1 MTMTDLDMASCSD
14 ITIRASTDGEPSP
27 EQPHITPVAPIQHQH
42 SRGRTGLHLE
52 DLANEILIKIFQYVD
67 TYFDD
72 DVNHDYYSVL
82 RSLLD
87 LAVCSSRFHRL
98 LEPILY
104 SNVVIKDNF
113 NAKRFSGLPT
123 FLCKILARP
132 ELARQVRSLH
142 ATARGSEPG
151 FDSSEMSSFLDMSS
165 LIDPDRGRIRAAVQ
179 AASESNEEVE
189 DWIEAIEGGT
199 WDSITALI
207 LSLVPNIADLQ
218 FENWSYTTNFHPF
231 LIRLFERATSLQ
243 ETASLASPLSLRN
256 LRKMTISYWDTEG
269 ALPIDM
275 IIPFLRLK
283 SLTVFHGHNIC
294 EPDYYFD
301 DDDAPAWLSS
311 RPTFTTKDLGF
322 SNSDLGHDFMA
333 SFLRCFP
340 ALERLHYEHGGA
352 YMLCSDFE
360 PKHMMAALEQLKPHL
375 REITFLGEER
385 SWGSSDI
392 ESCPVGSFSYF
403 EKLTSIDAFATLMLG
418 NGCPGTREGF
428 PKLQELVDAVPPSLE
443 SLTLR
448 KCRKVTPQYL
458 VSQVSQLVLQRATVA
473 PALKR
478 MDLGW
483 EGIRYPDKPRTTGP
497 VVHPGFTK
505 EEATQ
510 LSEECEKAGIE
521 LRVKYLPPPRKWVGY
536 HMPQVHPTMPYQQSH
551 IFNYPYEGYEKC
563 CEEHGCDPETG
574 GRPGEW

>member
-1 MTMTDLDMASCSD
+1 MTRTDLDMASCSD

-27 EQPHITPVAPIQHQH
+27 EQPHITPVAPIQHQR

-52 DLANEILIKIFQYVD
+52 DLANEILIKISQYVD
-67 TYFDD
+67 TYFHG
-72 DVNHDYYSVL
+72 DVNHVYYSPI
-82 RSLLD
+82 RSLLN

-98 LEPILY
+98 LELILY
-104 SNVVIKDNF
+104 SNVVIRDDSH
-113 NAKRFSGLPT
+113 AKRFPGLPA
-123 FLCKILARP
+123 FLCRILARP
-132 ELARQVRSLH
+132 ELARQVRSLY

-165 LIDPDRGRIRAAVQ
+165 LIDPHRGRIRAAVQ

-207 LSLVPNIADLQ
+207 LSLAPNIAELE

-231 LIRLFERATSLQ
+231 LIRFFERATSLQ
-243 ETASLASPLSLRN
+243 ETASLSSPFSLRN
-256 LRKMTISYWDTEG
+256 LHEMTVTYRDTES
-269 ALPIDM
+269 ALPVDS

-283 SLTVFHGHNIC
+283 SLTVFHGHTVC
-294 EPDYYFD
+294 QTDHR
-301 DDDAPAWLSS
+301 DDDAPPAWLSS
-311 RPTFTTKDLGF
+311 RPTFTTKDLRF
-322 SNSDLGHDFMA
+322 SNGNLGHDFMT

-340 ALERLHYEHGGA
+340 ALERLHYEHGVSYVSWG
-352 YMLCSDFE
+352 DFE
-360 PKHMMAALEQLKPHL
+360 PPRMMAALEQLKPHL
-375 REITFLGEER
+375 REITFLGEEMPC
-385 SWGSSDI
+385 GSSDL

-418 NGCPGTREGF
+418 NGYPGTCEGF
-428 PKLQELVDAVPPSLE
+428 PRLQELVDAVPPSLK

-448 KCRKVTPQYL
+448 KCRDVIPQYL
-458 VSQVSQLVLQRATVA
+458 VSQVSQLVLQKATVA

-483 EGIRYPDKPRTTGP
+483 EGIRYPDKPRTPGP

-505 EEATQ
+505 EEAIQ

-521 LRVKYLPPPRKWVGY
+521 LRGSTRRRRGNW
-536 HMPQVHPTMPYQQSH
+536 
-551 IFNYPYEGYEKC
+551 
-563 CEEHGCDPETG
+563 
-574 GRPGEW
+574 